1 MEEAVRLREPDRKLE
16 LTRFRRRCWG
26 KGRRRSPMP
35 RTHPP
40 YAPEYRRRI
49 VELARAGRKLDELA
63 REFEP
68 SANAIR
74 KWVKQAALDEGLRS
88 DGLTTSEREE
98 TQPLAPR
105 EPHPARRA
113 RDPCKSR
120 GLVRSGDRRD
130 AAAAFAFVGANR
142 AMHRIATMCRALEVS
157 CGPQKLG
164 TTGLR
169 AKRKLSL
176 RARHGI
182 VPCHVYAHRLAALNL
197 CARAS
202 APRRHPLPA
211 VGDTHERGAE
221 GRESFSAQA
230 TGPVSGTQS
239 ETAACR

>member
-88 DGLTTSEREE
+88 DGLTTGEREE
-98 TQPLAPR
+98 LDRLRRESRILHEEREILA
-105 EPHPARRA
+105 
-113 RDPCKSR
+113 K
-120 GLVRSGDRRD
+120 
-130 AAAAFAFVGANR
+130 AAAW
-142 AMHRIATMCRALEVS
+142 CVS
-157 CGPQKLG
+157 R
-164 TTGLR
+164 T
-169 AKRKLSL
+169 
-176 RARHGI
+176 
-182 VPCHVYAHRLAALNL
+182 
-197 CARAS
+197 
-202 APRRHPLPA
+202 
-211 VGDTHERGAE
+211 
-221 GRESFSAQA
+221 QA
-230 TGPVSGTQS
+230 
-239 ETAACR
+239 